1 MRINNTQSVNF
12 QKKLIGLGAIRQED
26 ISKTVKFFQLDD
38 VSDMLDLKKA
48 RKTSNWFG
56 NFYLNDVVSGDGY
69 HIQKYDVFTMEDD
82 AQNILGFSV
91 LERSGPKTQLAIIE
105 TAPKLS
111 CYQEKRSIK
120 YIGETMM
127 AFIAKLS
134 GNKDVVVTDI
144 AQRPKTK
151 NFYFSQCKFSKIPF
165 SESAILKR
173 RNFSKLIKK
182 NEAHT
187 GRKIELIK

>member
-1 MRINNTQSVNF
+1 MKINNMQSVSF
-12 QKKLIGLGAIRQED
+12 QKKLIGLGAIKQED
-26 ISKTVKFFQLDD
+26 ISKVVKFFQLDE
-38 VSDMLDLKKA
+38 VSDILDLKKA
-48 RKTSNWFG
+48 RKTPNWFG
-56 NFYLNDVVSGDGY
+56 NFYLNDVVKGNGY
-69 HIQKYDVFTMEDD
+69 YIQKFDVFTMEDE

-91 LERSGPKTQLAIIE
+91 LERSGPRTELAIIE

-111 CYQEKRSIK
+111 CYQEKRTTK

-134 GNKDVVVTDI
+134 GNKDIVVTDI

-151 NFYFSQCKFSKIPF
+151 NFYFSQCRFSKILF

-173 RNFSKLIKK
+173 RNFKKLINA
-182 NEAHT
+182 NETHT
-187 GRKIELIK
+187 GKKVELIG